1 MPALARD
8 QYTRNKIFISSSS
21 IYKLHIYKID
31 ITALTYEFVNDLK
44 ATLKSPM
51 LDLNPECSIVDPS
64 KISLFLNNSLFHP
77 KC

>member
-44 ATLKSPM
+44 ATLKQLLSSNKVQQPQ
-51 LDLNPECSIVDPS
+51 DTDI
-64 KISLFLNNSLFHP
+64 
-77 KC
+77 